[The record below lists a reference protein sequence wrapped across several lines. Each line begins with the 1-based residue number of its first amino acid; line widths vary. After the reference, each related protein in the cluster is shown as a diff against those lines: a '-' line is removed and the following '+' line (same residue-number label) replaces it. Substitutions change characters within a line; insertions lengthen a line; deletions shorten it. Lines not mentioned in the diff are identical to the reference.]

1 MSQII
6 SIDEIVGVW
15 DESGED
21 IVALADVLKV
31 RERKLLDEIEKPLK
45 EVHDMDNLYCNCCE
59 DTNEAIDEALSIIQR
74 IRGDK

>member
-45 EVHDMDNLYCNCCE
+45 EVHDMDNLYCKCCE

>member
-31 RERKLLDEIEKPLK
+31 RERKLLDEIEKPLNNAKDK
-45 EVHDMDNLYCNCCE
+45 EFPGQLRDSIY
-59 DTNEAIDEALSIIQR
+59 EALSIIQR
-74 IRGDK
+74 IRGEK